1 MPRVDRINVLVLD
14 DFIYHRARSKK
25 VEFLARLYDHAK
37 KDFSYGFRMLTFCW
51 SDSNTLLPVNHTLLS
66 TENAKNRLC
75 EASPKIDARSN
86 GGKQRKLAQ
95 QTVVAKTTKM
105 CIKGVFSLI

>member
-1 MPRVDRINVLVLD
+1 MASACSRSAGRIAIL
-14 DFIYHRARSKK
+14 
-25 VEFLARLYDHAK
+25 
-37 KDFSYGFRMLTFCW
+37 
-51 SDSNTLLPVNHTLLS
+51 LLPVNHTLLS
-66 TENAKNRLC
+66 TENAKNRLR
-75 EASPKIDARSN
+75 EVSPKIDARFN